1 LAASAIN
8 SVFRNQSGLPLVILG
23 IWLAAVFYF
32 GSPQVE
38 NHKFATL
45 YKVLKSQ
52 EITVITRNNAH
63 CYYLYRDEPM
73 GFEYD
78 LAKAFADYL
87 GVRLNVT
94 VAESWS
100 KMHQSLIDG
109 TAAVVAAGMTNGLTR
124 HDQVAFSDGYLEIQQ
139 HIITNR
145 KAPPIKS
152 VKDLAEKVIHV
163 RRGTAYY
170 DRLKALQEQ
179 GIDLSIDV
187 HDDIP
192 IEELIRKVAEG
203 EIDFTVAR
211 NNIALLNRRYYP
223 GAIMSAAISDKEY
236 LSWAVNSKARR
247 LLQRVNSFFKVIREN
262 GEFERIY
269 NRYYGDVDDF
279 DYVDLKTFHERL
291 KTRLSSYAPFIKAAA
306 KRHDFD
312 WRLVAAQVYQESHLN
327 PLAKSSAGARGLMQI
342 LPSTGKGL
350 GINDLHDPVQNI
362 NAGVQHLR
370 TLYDFFDDAEEP
382 DRLYI
387 ALAAYN
393 IGHGHILDAQNL
405 ARKMDL
411 DPNKWD
417 SLCQT
422 LPLLQYRK
430 YYQNARYG
438 YCRGTE
444 PVRYV
449 KQIMIYYDIL
459 KRQEIELNSNQA
471 QK

>member
-1 LAASAIN
+1 M
-8 SVFRNQSGLPLVILG
+8 FRNQPGLPVVILG
-23 IWLAAVFYF
+23 IWLAVVFYF
-32 GSPQVE
+32 GSPEVE

-52 EITVITRNNAH
+52 EITVVTRNNAH

-100 KMHQSLIDG
+100 KMHQALMDG
-109 TAAVVAAGMTNGLTR
+109 TAAVVAAGMTNGLTH

-187 HDDIP
+187 HDDVP

-203 EIDFTVAR
+203 EIDYTVAR

-223 GAIMSAAISDKEY
+223 GAIMSAAISNKEY
-236 LSWAVNSKARR
+236 LSWAVHSKAHR
-247 LLQRVNSFFKVIREN
+247 LLQRVNAFFKVIREN

-350 GINDLHDPVQNI
+350 GVNDLHDPVQNI

-370 TLYDFFDDAEEP
+370 TLYDFFDDTEEP

-387 ALAAYN
+387 TLAAYN